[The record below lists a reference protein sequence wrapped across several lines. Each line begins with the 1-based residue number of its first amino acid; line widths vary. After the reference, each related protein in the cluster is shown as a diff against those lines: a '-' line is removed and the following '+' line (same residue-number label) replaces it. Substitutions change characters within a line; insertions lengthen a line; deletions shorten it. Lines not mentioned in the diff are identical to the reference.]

1 MLFSVPLFSTNT
13 YIEDLESPTLGLN
26 MVAKYPTNSEG
37 FNLTYASFIK
47 YETELFSPLIF
58 STINNVNYSNPTVS
72 YLNLR
77 GNEISTTYASDK
89 INESNFAVYDLRKKT
104 RLDSGLAV
112 GNTLFICVILASGAL
127 IFSNITQ
134 TLVIQPIE

>member
-1 MLFSVPLFSTNT
+1 
-13 YIEDLESPTLGLN
+13 

-104 RLDSGLAV
+104 RLDSGLAI